1 MYIERAYGRCGNAAA
16 ASQLS
21 LTGRPVER
29 HIEDRSEDVVRLLR
43 TGVRAPRHVAASS
56 GRKQPAPRKTPKTAA
71 ALKARI
77 AEVQERLDLARWRE
91 KPEATTIIHES
102 GHALVIYALCG
113 PEAIDPAGCWALD
126 EPDDDGRLGAVFFD
140 SSVVSDP
147 IDRIALFLAG
157 PIAEEEIL
165 AAGLGV
171 RGTDYSDAVEVVRN
185 VEGWTDNPEST
196 TTWRRGANRARRV
209 IRSNRGLLNTLAGH
223 LSLEGVLPRAEILRV
238 IGGKVESA

>member
-1 MYIERAYGRCGNAAA
+1 MWLPSYMATPSGC
-16 ASQLS
+16 
-21 LTGRPVER
+21 LTHRG
-29 HIEDRSEDVVRLLR
+29 
-43 TGVRAPRHVAASS
+43 
-56 GRKQPAPRKTPKTAA
+56 
-71 ALKARI
+71 
-77 AEVQERLDLARWRE
+77 
-91 KPEATTIIHES
+91 
-102 GHALVIYALCG
+102 GHLC
-113 PEAIDPAGCWALD
+113 
-126 EPDDDGRLGAVFFD
+126 EPDDRPRSVRILFTELVGIQSEPTDYERSSCVQRSEPKGGDGPEV
-140 SSVVSDP
+140 
-147 IDRIALFLAG
+147 
-157 PIAEEEIL
+157 